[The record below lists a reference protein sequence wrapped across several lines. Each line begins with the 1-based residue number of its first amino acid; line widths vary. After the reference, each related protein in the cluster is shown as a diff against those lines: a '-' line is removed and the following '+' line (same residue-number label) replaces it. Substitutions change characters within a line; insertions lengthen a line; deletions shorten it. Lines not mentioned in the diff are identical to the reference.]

1 MSLLRLGVVIVARR
15 LDPVAR
21 LAAGVALVGVSR
33 LRHDDAS
40 LQWADDDHWQPLRH
54 LSLSYLTTSV
64 TRGTW
69 VNGFIMYAP

>member
-1 MSLLRLGVVIVARR
+1 MSLLRLGVVVVARR

-21 LAAGVALVGVSR
+21 LAAGVAFVGVSR
-33 LRHDDAS
+33 LRHDDVS

-64 TRGTW
+64 TCGTW